1 MTVSPR
7 VVVLI
12 AVLAL
17 PLGAAVASYA
27 LADESRPSV
36 PAEVRIGGQTT
47 PSPAAVA
54 ESITQAPT
62 TTPTTF
68 TSPPAPPAAAP
79 RQPAPR
85 VVVPPPPPV
94 TGGDDD
100 GSDDDGDDDDGP
112 GDDGDD

>member
-7 VVVLI
+7 VAVLI

-36 PAEVRIGGQTT
+36 PAEVRIGGDV
-47 PSPAAVA
+47 PAPTQVA
-54 ESITQAPT
+54 ESIAPT
-62 TTPTTF
+62 ATAA
-68 TSPPAPPAAAP
+68 SPAPPATTP
-79 RQPAPR
+79 LRPAPK

-94 TGGDDD
+94 
-100 GSDDDGDDDDGP
+100 SDDDGRGGADDDGP